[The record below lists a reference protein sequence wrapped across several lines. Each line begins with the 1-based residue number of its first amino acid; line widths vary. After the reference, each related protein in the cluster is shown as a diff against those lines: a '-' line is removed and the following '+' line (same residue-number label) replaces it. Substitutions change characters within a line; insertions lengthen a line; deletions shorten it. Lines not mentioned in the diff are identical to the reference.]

1 MSLVKILLIG
11 LLIFFVGF
19 IGWMNLT
26 PGHFQ
31 YEKVSCACEDN
42 EIKYLRNKDVVLA
55 HEGILCTDMYCSPN
69 LQEKML
75 LQIANLD
82 FNK

>member
-1 MSLVKILLIG
+1 MNLVKILLIG
-11 LLIFFVGF
+11 LLIFFAGF
-19 IGWMNLT
+19 VGWMNLT

-31 YEKVSCACEDN
+31 YEKVSCACSDN
-42 EIKYLRNKDVVLA
+42 EVKYLQNQDVVLV
-55 HEGILCTDMYCSPN
+55 HDGILCTDVYCTPI
-69 LQEKML
+69 LQKKIL